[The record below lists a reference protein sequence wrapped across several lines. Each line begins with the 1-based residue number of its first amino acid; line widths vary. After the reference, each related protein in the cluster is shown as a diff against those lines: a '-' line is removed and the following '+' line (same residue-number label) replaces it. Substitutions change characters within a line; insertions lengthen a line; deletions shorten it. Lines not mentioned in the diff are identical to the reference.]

1 MVNMPTCSRCGAK
14 LLPRAKF
21 CVICGQKVER
31 LKRAKRTSKRSLAK
45 ERTPQTLVSYSPSWC
60 QNCGARLLTDAEFCV
75 NCGAMVGVSQGSRL
89 TYLAAFLGGIVA
101 IIPAALVESLVSVG
115 FSGMSALAVAAGFV
129 EEPMKQIGV
138 ARMAFRTPSGI
149 SSRRNGLIAGALA
162 GAGFGIIESI
172 LYVTILSSIIPL
184 PAAIGVRTITVL
196 LHAGMSAIAGMGV
209 FYATTRE
216 ERSML
221 KFFLLLLVAIAVHSS
236 WDYAAVRMG

>member
-1 MVNMPTCSRCGAK
+1 MVNMPTCPRCGNK

-21 CVICGQKVER
+21 CIHCGQKVER
-31 LKRAKRTSKRSLAK
+31 LRKAQRTPKRSLAK
-45 ERTPQTLVSYSPSWC
+45 ERAPQTLVSYSPNWC

-75 NCGAMVGVSQGSRL
+75 RCGAEVVVSQGTRL
-89 TYLAAFLGGIVA
+89 TYLAAFLGGIIA
-101 IIPAALVESLVSVG
+101 IIPAALVESIVSVG

-162 GAGFGIIESI
+162 GAGFGIIEST
-172 LYVTILSSIIPL
+172 LYTAILSSIIPL
-184 PAAIGVRTITVL
+184 PEAIGLRAITVL

-209 FYATTRE
+209 YYATTRKE
-216 ERSML
+216 NGMS

-236 WDYAAVRMG
+236 WDYAAVRIG

>member
-1 MVNMPTCSRCGAK
+1 MVNMPTCPKCGNK
-14 LLPRAKF
+14 LLPRAEF

-31 LKRAKRTSKRSLAK
+31 LKRARRTSKRPLAK
-45 ERTPQTLVSYSPSWC
+45 RTPEIQESFSPNWC
-60 QNCGARLLTDAEFCV
+60 ENCGARLLPGAEFCV
-75 NCGAMVGVSQGSRL
+75 RCGARVVTSQDTRL
-89 TYLAAFLGGIVA
+89 TYVASFLGGIIA
-101 IIPAALVESLVSVG
+101 IIPAALVESLFSVG
-115 FSGMSALAVAAGFV
+115 ISGMSALAVAAGFV

-184 PAAIGVRTITVL
+184 SEAIGVRTITVL

-209 FYATTRE
+209 FYATAKK
-216 ERSML
+216 ERGVL

-236 WDYAAVRMG
+236 WDYVAVRMG

>member
-1 MVNMPTCSRCGAK
+1 MPTCPKCGNK

-21 CVICGQKVER
+21 CIYCGQKVER
-31 LKRAKRTSKRSLAK
+31 LRKAQRTSKRPPAK
-45 ERTPQTLVSYSPSWC
+45 EQTPQTLVSYSSNWC
-60 QNCGARLLTDAEFCV
+60 QNCGARLLTDARFCLV
-75 NCGAMVGVSQGSRL
+75 CGAEVVVSQDTRL

-101 IIPAALVESLVSVG
+101 IIPAALVESL
-115 FSGMSALAVAAGFV
+115 FSLGLNSMSALAVAAGFV
-129 EEPMKQIGV
+129 EEPMKQLGV

-149 SSRRNGLIAGALA
+149 SSRRDGLIAGALA

-184 PAAIGVRTITVL
+184 PEAIGARTLTVL

-209 FYATTRE
+209 FYATTRKE
-216 ERSML
+216 NGML

-236 WDYAAVRMG
+236 WDYAALRMG

>member
-1 MVNMPTCSRCGAK
+1 MVNMPTCPRCGNK
-14 LLPRAKF
+14 ILPRAKF
-21 CVICGQKVER
+21 CIHCGQKIER
-31 LKRAKRTSKRSLAK
+31 LKKAKRTSKRPLAK
-45 ERTPQTLVSYSPSWC
+45 ERTSQTLVSYSPNWC
-60 QNCGARLLTDAEFCV
+60 QNCGARLLTGAEFCV
-75 NCGAMVGVSQGSRL
+75 RCGAKVVVPQGVRL
-89 TYLAAFLGGIVA
+89 TYLASFLGGIIA

-115 FSGMSALAVAAGFV
+115 LSGMSGLAVAAGFV

-162 GAGFGIIESI
+162 GAGFGIIEST
-172 LYVTILSSIIPL
+172 LYTAILSSIIPL
-184 PAAIGVRTITVL
+184 PEAIGLRTITVL

>member
-1 MVNMPTCSRCGAK
+1 M
-14 LLPRAKF
+14 
-21 CVICGQKVER
+21 
-31 LKRAKRTSKRSLAK
+31 AK
-45 ERTPQTLVSYSPSWC
+45 ERAPQTLVQYSSNWC
-60 QNCGARLLTDAEFCV
+60 KNCGARLLAGARFCV
-75 NCGAMVGVSQGSRL
+75 RCGAEVVVSQGTRL
-89 TYLAAFLGGIVA
+89 TYLAAFLGGIIA

-115 FSGMSALAVAAGFV
+115 LSGMSGMAVAAGFV

-162 GAGFGIIESI
+162 GAGFGIIEST
-172 LYVTILSSIIPL
+172 LYTAILSSIIPL
-184 PAAIGVRTITVL
+184 PEAIGLRTITVL

-209 FYATTRE
+209 FYVTTK